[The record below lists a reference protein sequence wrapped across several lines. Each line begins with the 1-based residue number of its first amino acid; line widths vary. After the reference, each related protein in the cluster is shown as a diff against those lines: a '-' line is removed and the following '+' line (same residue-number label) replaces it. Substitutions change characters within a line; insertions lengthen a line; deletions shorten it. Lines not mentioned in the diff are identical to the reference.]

1 MQIQFD
7 PQKDVLNRQKHGVS
21 LAEAE
26 NIEWDTLWGFEDDR
40 FNYSELRMIGFGYIG
55 LRLYCVV
62 YTELNEELWRIISL
76 RLATRKEVERY
87 AQA

>member
-40 FNYSELRMIGFGYIG
+40 FNYGELRMIGFGYIG

-62 YTELNEELWRIISL
+62 YTELNEGLWRIISL